1 MIRRGAVPLSSAK
14 QIKRQLDAAA
24 RAIEALD
31 GEVSAGRLSAEE
43 CARQRAE
50 REREI
55 GRLYLVLQ
63 QVRRDTHPGSPAPGR
78 AETPAVP
85 TAWWRRPAALVPTAI
100 GLLVVGAGG
109 GVALSRW
116 YAEPARLAVVSSAPF
131 TLPPGIGSPA
141 PEGAK
146 GASMNPIEL
155 QALRLATTRDDAP
168 IDSLLRLAHIDLDAG
183 RLDTARALYDRVL
196 AREPQNA
203 EAITHHGSILYQEG
217 RLDEA
222 LAKVEAALR
231 IDPTYIHALWDR
243 VQYLFHGKRDVAGA
257 VKAGEAFLKVVPDGP
272 DADNIRRLM
281 TEARQGSGT
290 R

>member
-1 MIRRGAVPLSSAK
+1 MSSIT
-14 QIKRQLDAAA
+14 QIKRQLDAGA

-31 GEVSAGRLSAEE
+31 AEVSTGRLSAEE
-43 CARQRAE
+43 HTRQRAE
-50 REREI
+50 REREV
-55 GRLYLVLQ
+55 GRLYLALRQ
-63 QVRRDTHPGSPAPGR
+63 MQRDTPPGIAAPAPS
-78 AETPAVP
+78 ETPSAP
-85 TAWWRRPAALVPTAI
+85 TAWWRRPAVLAPAAVGMLVA
-100 GLLVVGAGG
+100 GAGG

-116 YAEPARLAVVSSAPF
+116 YAEPARSAIVSSAPF
-131 TLPPGIGSPA
+131 TMPPGVGSPA
-141 PEGAK
+141 PEAPR
-146 GASMNPIEL
+146 AAPMNPIEL

-231 IDPTYIHALWDR
+231 IDPTYIHAHWDR
-243 VQYLFHGKRDVAGA
+243 VQYLFHGKRDLAGA

-272 DADNIRRLM
+272 DADNVRRLI
-281 TEARQGSGT
+281 TEARQSSGT